1 MINWYGMKHRCPN
14 CKKVIGRALGEQSRE
29 EKFYPFCSERC
40 KLVDLGRWIDG
51 KYRIITEL
59 KSEDEERKTED
70 GEMKTVDNPKRTTD
84 NNT

>member
-51 KYRIITEL
+51 DYKIITEL
-59 KSEDEERKTED
+59 KPENTEENNEGRRTKTLE
-70 GEMKTVDNPKRTTD
+70 NLQRTTD
-84 NNT
+84 NNI